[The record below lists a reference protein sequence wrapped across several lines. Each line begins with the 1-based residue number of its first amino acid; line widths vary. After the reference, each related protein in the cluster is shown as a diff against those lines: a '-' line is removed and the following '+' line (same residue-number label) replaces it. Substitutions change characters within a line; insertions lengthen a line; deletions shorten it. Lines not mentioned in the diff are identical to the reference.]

1 MTGLDELAN
10 DLKTHRSLCEE
21 VLRQAES
28 EMAAVD
34 DLLGG
39 QRAERTAAKKKVLA
53 QLTQSLDKIREHR
66 VAWLKVEPTVRQ
78 EHPEITEL
86 LRENQNLIMKILVI
100 DRENEKGLLRR
111 GLVPNREIP
120 PARRQQPHFVANLY
134 RRNSYA

>member
-1 MTGLDELAN
+1 MMGVDQLAA
-10 DLKTHRSLCEE
+10 DLRTHRNLCEE

-28 EMAAVD
+28 EINVIDRQNGAPFP
-34 DLLGG
+34 
-39 QRAERTAAKKKVLA
+39 ERTDAKKKVLA
-53 QLTQSLDKIREHR
+53 ELTQSLDKIREHR

-78 EHPEITEL
+78 AHPEITEL
-86 LRENQNLIMKILVI
+86 LRENRNLIMKILVI
-100 DRENEKGLLRR
+100 DRENEKALLRR